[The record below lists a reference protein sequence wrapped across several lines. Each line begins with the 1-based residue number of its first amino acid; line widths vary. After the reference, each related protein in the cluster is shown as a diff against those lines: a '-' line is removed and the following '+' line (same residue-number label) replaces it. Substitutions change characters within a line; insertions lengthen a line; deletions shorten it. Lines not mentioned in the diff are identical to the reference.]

1 MDDQMTRIVDSAHRP
16 RAVRTLG
23 RGFPA
28 VAALGLTALLAATGC
43 STGQQKPAAA
53 PPTTA
58 ASIPATPATT
68 PPSTDPT
75 TGSAAGDR
83 ADGTDLRD
91 GRYPALVRR
100 VDAAG
105 RRITVDVVQLYFG
118 AAAARAALA
127 DHASEVPPP
136 NDYWIRNVSTR
147 LRTLP
152 VAPGAHITVNV
163 HGALESGNST
173 TDVRKTLDQL
183 AGIEHLDTGVFWLT
197 LSGGRVTRIAEQYLP

>member
-1 MDDQMTRIVDSAHRP
+1 MDDQMTRIVDRAYRP
-16 RAVRTLG
+16 RAVRALG
-23 RGFPA
+23 RGLPA
-28 VAALGLTALLAATGC
+28 VAVLGLTALLAATGC

-58 ASIPATPATT
+58 ASIPATPTT
-68 PPSTDPT
+68 PPSTGPT
-75 TGSAAGDR
+75 TGSASGDR

-91 GRYPALVRR
+91 GRHPALVRR

-105 RRITVDVVQLYFG
+105 RRITVDVIQLYFG
-118 AAAARAALA
+118 AAADRAALE
-127 DHASEVPPP
+127 DHASEIPPA

-173 TDVRKTLDQL
+173 TDVRKTLDQFG
-183 AGIEHLDTGVFWLT
+183 GIEHLDTGVFWLT
-197 LSGGRVTRIAEQYLP
+197 LSDGRVTRIAEQYLP